1 MACSFFPALFTS
13 LFRFVVI
20 RRDQRFR
27 VLKRGGQE
35 MRGLCGLCS
44 MGRAGEGRRGRVFF
58 VLRGCLGDEE
68 VGFDLFITDLFS
80 RRAFAGV
87 SRSLLLSFG
96 HTISVPFLCADV
108 YFLSIATFF

>member
-44 MGRAGEGRRGRVFF
+44 MGGAVEGRRGRVFF

-96 HTISVPFLCADV
+96 AYD
-108 YFLSIATFF
+108 